1 MSYHTKRKQ
10 KQLQKKCNQK
20 KILIF
25 TIIIFKPILYII
37 AEAVESNIGNIEN
50 LNKTYIDVVKIISS
64 YNYMQMES
72 LNKNNDIVTIT
83 VDEIKDFYNNT
94 IEKKVAIIE
103 AINQDVSEFLNNV
116 YNAKAGLY
124 HYNELYEGNIKGF
137 AIKHLTEKCKDDVEI
152 SNFHVVRDDTA
163 DEIGTKIRGFG
174 WTVGLIWKF

>member
-1 MSYHTKRKQ
+1 
-10 KQLQKKCNQK
+10 
-20 KILIF
+20 
-25 TIIIFKPILYII
+25 
-37 AEAVESNIGNIEN
+37 
-50 LNKTYIDVVKIISS
+50 
-64 YNYMQMES
+64 MQMES